1 MQTEIKSNFEK
12 LLDDGGFSNSQKEIK
27 EKNFNKFLEQGF
39 PNKRIEDWKFSDL
52 NQIISANFENLDFSK
67 KNIDKSVDV
76 DFINEFEHNKIIFV
90 DGNIS
95 KIDFSYEDKDGFS
108 IKHDLELDEQL
119 NENALLNLNTA
130 FLSSYIKFTV
140 KKGYQF
146 QKPLILYN
154 YLTSDLVSHGL
165 NLRMDINLEDG
176 CSLDI
181 VNIANQNAKNN
192 FLNLR
197 QKINIGKNSVLK
209 NYSLDISPTS
219 NIKYSFKDINL
230 EKNSHLEYF
239 ILSKGSKF
247 SKHDINC
254 SLNNEYGSVVLNG
267 IIDLNDERHHEIKTK
282 INHNEE
288 NCKSYQLIKSV
299 LNDNSK
305 GVYQGKIYVDSKAQK
320 TDGYQLSRAL
330 LLSDEVEFNA
340 KPELEIYADDV
351 KCSHGSTSGNIDENS
366 IFYLMSRGLSY
377 EQSKKL
383 LTNGFLNEVIEKI
396 TNDDVKSLVKEFI
409 GINEWILIK

>member
-1 MQTEIKSNFEK
+1 MQNEIKSIFEK
-12 LLDDGGFSNSQKEIK
+12 SLNEGDFSSSQKNIK
-27 EKNFNKFLEQGF
+27 EKSFNRFIEQGF

-67 KNIDKSVDV
+67 KNIDKNVDV
-76 DFINEFEHNKIIFV
+76 DLINEFEHNKIIFV

-95 KIDFSYEDKDGFS
+95 KIDFSYEDKDRFS

-176 CSLDI
+176 SSLDI

-192 FLNLR
+192 FLNFR

-219 NIKYSFKDINL
+219 NIKYSFNDINL
-230 EKNSHLEYF
+230 DKNSHLEYF

-247 SKHDINC
+247 AKHDINC
-254 SLNNEYGSVVLNG
+254 SLNNDHGSVSLNG
-267 IIDLNDERHHEIKTK
+267 IIDLDNEKHHEIKTS

-299 LNDNSK
+299 LNENSK
-305 GVYQGKIYVDSKAQK
+305 GVYQGKIYVNSKAQK

-330 LLSDEVEFNA
+330 LLNDDVEFNA

-366 IFYLMSRGLSY
+366 IFYLMSRGLSHA
-377 EQSKKL
+377 QSKKL

-396 TNDDVKSLVKEFI
+396 SNKNIKSLIKKLT
-409 GINEWILIK
+409 GIQE

>member
-1 MQTEIKSNFEK
+1 MQNEIKSIFEK
-12 LLDDGGFSNSQKEIK
+12 SLNEGDFSSSQKNIK
-27 EKNFNKFLEQGF
+27 EKSFNRFIEQGF

-95 KIDFSYEDKDGFS
+95 KIDFSYEDKDRFS
-108 IKHDLELDEQL
+108 LKHDLELDEQL

-176 CSLDI
+176 SSLDI

-192 FLNLR
+192 FLNFR

-219 NIKYSFKDINL
+219 NIKYSFNDINL
-230 EKNSHLEYF
+230 DKNSHLEYF
-239 ILSKGSKF
+239 IFSKGSKF
-247 SKHDINC
+247 VKHDINC
-254 SLNNEYGSVVLNG
+254 SLNNDHGSVSLNG
-267 IIDLNDERHHEIKTK
+267 IIDLDNEKHHEIKTS

-299 LNDNSK
+299 LNENSK
-305 GVYQGKIYVDSKAQK
+305 GVYQGKIYVNSKAQK

-330 LLSDEVEFNA
+330 LLNDDVEFNA

-366 IFYLMSRGLSY
+366 IFYLMSRGLSHA
-377 EQSKKL
+377 QSKKL

-396 TNDDVKSLVKEFI
+396 SNKNIKSLIKKLT
-409 GINEWILIK
+409 GIQE

>member
-1 MQTEIKSNFEK
+1 MQNEIRSIFEK
-12 LLDDGGFSNSQKEIK
+12 SLNEGDFSSSHKNIK
-27 EKNFNKFLEQGF
+27 EKSFNRFIEQGF

-95 KIDFSYEDKDGFS
+95 KIDFNHEDKDKFS
-108 IKHDLELDEQL
+108 LKHDLELDEQL

-176 CSLDI
+176 SSLDI

-192 FLNLR
+192 FLNFR

-219 NIKYSFKDINL
+219 NIKYSFNDINL
-230 EKNSHLEYF
+230 DKNSHLEYF
-239 ILSKGSKF
+239 IFSKGSKF

-254 SLNNEYGSVVLNG
+254 SLNNDHGSVSLNG
-267 IIDLNDERHHEIKTK
+267 IIDLDNEKHHEIKTS

-299 LNDNSK
+299 LNENSK
-305 GVYQGKIYVDSKAQK
+305 GVYQGKIYVNSKAQK

-330 LLSDEVEFNA
+330 LLNDDVEFNA

-366 IFYLMSRGLSY
+366 IFYLMSRGLSHA
-377 EQSKKL
+377 QSRKL

-396 TNDDVKSLVKEFI
+396 SNKNIKF
-409 GINEWILIK
+409 LIKKLTGIQE

>member
-52 NQIISANFENLDFSK
+52 NQIISTNFENLAFSK
-67 KNIDKSVDV
+67 KDNQSSFDIS
-76 DFINEFEHNKIIFV
+76 FINEFDHNKIVFV
-90 DGNIS
+90 DGKIS
-95 KIDFSYEDKDGFS
+95 KVDFSYENEDKIS
-108 IKHDLELDEQL
+108 LEKDLELDNEL
-119 NENALLNLNTA
+119 NENVLLNLNTA
-130 FLSSYIKFTV
+130 FLSKYIKITIN
-140 KKGYQF
+140 KGYQF
-146 QKPLILYN
+146 KKPLILYS
-154 YLTSDLVSHGL
+154 YLTPDLESHCL
-165 NLRMDINLEDG
+165 NMRLDINLEDDA
-176 CSLDI
+176 SIDVI
-181 VNIANQNAKNN
+181 NISNKNIKNN
-192 FLNLR
+192 FLNFR

-209 NYSLDISPTS
+209 NYSLDINPTS
-219 NIKYSFKDINL
+219 NIKYSFKDISL
-230 EKNSHLEYF
+230 DKNSHLEYF
-239 ILSKGSKF
+239 VYSKGSQF
-247 SKHDINC
+247 SKHEINC
-254 SLNNEYGSVVLNG
+254 SLNNDYGSVALNG
-267 IIDLNDERHHEIKTK
+267 IIDLDNKKHHEIKTV

-305 GVYQGKIYVDSKAQK
+305 GVYQGKIYVNSVAQK

-330 LLSDEVEFNA
+330 LLNEDVEFNA

-366 IFYLMSRGLSY
+366 IFYLMSRGLSHA
-377 EQSKKL
+377 QSKRL

-396 TNDDVKSLVKEFI
+396 TNEDVKSLIKKLTGIKE
-409 GINEWILIK
+409 

>member
-1 MQTEIKSNFEK
+1 MQNEIKSIFEK
-12 LLDDGGFSNSQKEIK
+12 SLNEGDFSSSQKNIK
-27 EKNFNKFLEQGF
+27 EKSFNRFIEQGF

-67 KNIDKSVDV
+67 KNIDKSIDV

-95 KIDFSYEDKDGFS
+95 KIDFNHEDKDKFS
-108 IKHDLELDEQL
+108 LKHDLELDEQL

-176 CSLDI
+176 SSLDI

-192 FLNLR
+192 FLNFR

-219 NIKYSFKDINL
+219 NIKYSFNDINL
-230 EKNSHLEYF
+230 DKNSHLEYF

-247 SKHDINC
+247 AKHDINC
-254 SLNNEYGSVVLNG
+254 SLNNDHGSVSLNG
-267 IIDLNDERHHEIKTK
+267 IIDLDDEKHHEIKTS

-299 LNDNSK
+299 LNENSK
-305 GVYQGKIYVDSKAQK
+305 GVYQGKIYVNSKAQK

-330 LLSDEVEFNA
+330 LLNEDVEFNA

-366 IFYLMSRGLSY
+366 IFYLMSRGLSHA
-377 EQSKKL
+377 QSKKL

-396 TNDDVKSLVKEFI
+396 SNKNIKSLIKKLT
-409 GINEWILIK
+409 GIQE

>member
-1 MQTEIKSNFEK
+1 MENEIKSIFEK
-12 LLDDGGFSNSQKEIK
+12 SLNEGDFSSSQKNIK
-27 EKNFNKFLEQGF
+27 EKSFNRFIEQGF

-52 NQIISANFENLDFSK
+52 NQIISANFKNLDFSK
-67 KNIDKSVDV
+67 KNIDKNVDV
-76 DFINEFEHNKIIFV
+76 DLINEFEHNKIIFV

-95 KIDFSYEDKDGFS
+95 KIDFNHEDKDKFS
-108 IKHDLELDEQL
+108 LKHDLELDEQL

-176 CSLDI
+176 SSLDI

-219 NIKYSFKDINL
+219 NIKYSFNDINL
-230 EKNSHLEYF
+230 DKNSHLEYF

-247 SKHDINC
+247 AKHDINC
-254 SLNNEYGSVVLNG
+254 SLNNDHGSVSLNG
-267 IIDLNDERHHEIKTK
+267 IIDLDNEKHHEIKTA

-299 LNDNSK
+299 LNENSK
-305 GVYQGKIYVDSKAQK
+305 GVYQGKIYVNSKAQK

-330 LLSDEVEFNA
+330 LLNDDVEFNA

-366 IFYLMSRGLSY
+366 IFYLMSRGLSHA
-377 EQSKKL
+377 QSKKL
-383 LTNGFLNEVIEKI
+383 LTNGFLNEVAEKI
-396 TNDDVKSLVKEFI
+396 TNEDVKSLVKKLT
-409 GINEWILIK
+409 GIQE

>member
-1 MQTEIKSNFEK
+1 MQNEIKSIFDKSLNEGNFSS
-12 LLDDGGFSNSQKEIK
+12 LQKNIK
-27 EKNFNKFLEQGF
+27 EKSFNRFIEQGF

-95 KIDFSYEDKDGFS
+95 KTDFSYEDKDRFS

-130 FLSSYIKFTV
+130 FLSSYIKLTV
-140 KKGYQF
+140 RKSYQF

-165 NLRMDINLEDG
+165 NMRLDINLEDDS
-176 CSLDI
+176 SLDI
-181 VNIANQNAKNN
+181 INNSNQNVKNN
-192 FLNLR
+192 FLNFR

-209 NYSLDISPTS
+209 NYSLDVNATS
-219 NIKYSFKDINL
+219 NIKYSFNDINL
-230 EKNSHLEYF
+230 DKNSHLEYF

-247 SKHDINC
+247 AKHDINC
-254 SLNNEYGSVVLNG
+254 SLNNDHGSVSLNG
-267 IIDLNDERHHEIKTK
+267 IIDLDNEKHHEIKTS

-299 LNDNSK
+299 LNENSK
-305 GVYQGKIYVDSKAQK
+305 GVYQGKIYVNSKAQK

-330 LLSDEVEFNA
+330 LLNDDVEFNA

-366 IFYLMSRGLSY
+366 IFYLMSRGLSHT
-377 EQSKKL
+377 QSKKL

-396 TNDDVKSLVKEFI
+396 SNKNVKSLIKKLT
-409 GINEWILIK
+409 GIQG

>member
-1 MQTEIKSNFEK
+1 MQNEIKSIFEK
-12 LLDDGGFSNSQKEIK
+12 SLNEGDFSSSQKNIK
-27 EKNFNKFLEQGF
+27 EKSFNRFIEQGF

-67 KNIDKSVDV
+67 KNIDKNVDV
-76 DFINEFEHNKIIFV
+76 DLINEFEHNKIIFV

-95 KIDFSYEDKDGFS
+95 KIDFNHEDKDKFS
-108 IKHDLELDEQL
+108 LKHDLELDEQL

-176 CSLDI
+176 SSLDI

-192 FLNLR
+192 FLNFR

-219 NIKYSFKDINL
+219 NIKYSFNDINL
-230 EKNSHLEYF
+230 DKNSHLEYF

-247 SKHDINC
+247 AKHDINC
-254 SLNNEYGSVVLNG
+254 SLNNDHGSVSLNG
-267 IIDLNDERHHEIKTK
+267 IIDLDNEKHHEIKTS

-299 LNDNSK
+299 LNENSK
-305 GVYQGKIYVDSKAQK
+305 GVYQGKIYVNSKAQK

-330 LLSDEVEFNA
+330 LLNDDVEFNA

-366 IFYLMSRGLSY
+366 IFYLMSRGLSHA
-377 EQSKKL
+377 QSKKL

-396 TNDDVKSLVKEFI
+396 SNKNIKSLIKKLT
-409 GINEWILIK
+409 GIQE

>member
-1 MQTEIKSNFEK
+1 MQNEIKSIFEK
-12 LLDDGGFSNSQKEIK
+12 SLNEGDFSSSQKNIK
-27 EKNFNKFLEQGF
+27 EKSFNRFIEQGF

-95 KIDFSYEDKDGFS
+95 KIDFSYEDKDRFS
-108 IKHDLELDEQL
+108 LKHDLELDEQL

-140 KKGYQF
+140 KQGYQF

-165 NLRMDINLEDG
+165 NMRLDINLEDG
-176 CSLDI
+176 SSLDI

-192 FLNLR
+192 FLNSR

-209 NYSLDISPTS
+209 NYNLDISPTS
-219 NIKYSFKDINL
+219 NIKYSFNDINL
-230 EKNSHLEYF
+230 DKNSHLEYF
-239 ILSKGSKF
+239 IFSKGSKF
-247 SKHDINC
+247 AKHDINC
-254 SLNNEYGSVVLNG
+254 SLNNDHGSVSLNG
-267 IIDLNDERHHEIKTK
+267 IIDLDNEKHHEIKTS

-299 LNDNSK
+299 LNENSK
-305 GVYQGKIYVDSKAQK
+305 GVYQGKIYVNSKAQK

-330 LLSDEVEFNA
+330 LLNDDVEFNA

-366 IFYLMSRGLSY
+366 IFYLMSRGLSHA
-377 EQSKKL
+377 QSKKL

-396 TNDDVKSLVKEFI
+396 SNKNIKSLIKKLT
-409 GINEWILIK
+409 GIQE

>member
-1 MQTEIKSNFEK
+1 MQNEIKSIFEK
-12 LLDDGGFSNSQKEIK
+12 SLNEGDFSSSQKNIK
-27 EKNFNKFLEQGF
+27 EKSFNRFIEQGF

-67 KNIDKSVDV
+67 KNIDKNVDV
-76 DFINEFEHNKIIFV
+76 DLINEFEHNKIIFV

-95 KIDFSYEDKDGFS
+95 KIDFNHEDKDKFS
-108 IKHDLELDEQL
+108 LKHDLELDEQL

-176 CSLDI
+176 SSLDI

-219 NIKYSFKDINL
+219 NIKYSFNDINL
-230 EKNSHLEYF
+230 DKNSHLEYF

-247 SKHDINC
+247 AKHDINC
-254 SLNNEYGSVVLNG
+254 SLNNDHGSVSLNG
-267 IIDLNDERHHEIKTK
+267 IIDLDNEKHHEIKTS

-299 LNDNSK
+299 LNENSK
-305 GVYQGKIYVDSKAQK
+305 GVYQGKIYVNSKAQK

-330 LLSDEVEFNA
+330 LLNDDVEFNA

-366 IFYLMSRGLSY
+366 IFYLMSRGLSHA
-377 EQSKKL
+377 QSKKL

-396 TNDDVKSLVKEFI
+396 SNKNIKSLIKKLT
-409 GINEWILIK
+409 GIQE

>member
-1 MQTEIKSNFEK
+1 MQNEIKSIFEK
-12 LLDDGGFSNSQKEIK
+12 SLNEGDFSSSQKNIK
-27 EKNFNKFLEQGF
+27 EKSFNRFIEQGF

-67 KNIDKSVDV
+67 KNIDKSIDV

-95 KIDFSYEDKDGFS
+95 KTDFSHEDKDRFS
-108 IKHDLELDEQL
+108 LKHDLELDEQL

-154 YLTSDLVSHGL
+154 YLSSDLVSHGL

-176 CSLDI
+176 SSLDI

-192 FLNLR
+192 FLNFR

-219 NIKYSFKDINL
+219 NIKYSFNDINL
-230 EKNSHLEYF
+230 DKNSHLEYF

-247 SKHDINC
+247 AKHDINC
-254 SLNNEYGSVVLNG
+254 SLNNDHGSVSLNG
-267 IIDLNDERHHEIKTK
+267 IIDLDNEKHHEIKTS

-299 LNDNSK
+299 LNENSK
-305 GVYQGKIYVDSKAQK
+305 GVYQGKIYVNSKAQK

-330 LLSDEVEFNA
+330 LLNDNVEFNA

-366 IFYLMSRGLSY
+366 IFYLMSRGLSHA
-377 EQSKKL
+377 QSKKL

-396 TNDDVKSLVKEFI
+396 SNKNIKSLIKKLT
-409 GINEWILIK
+409 GIQE

>member
-1 MQTEIKSNFEK
+1 MENNIKLNFENYLNEK
-12 LLDDGGFSNSQKEIK
+12 NFSSSQKEIK
-27 EKNFNKFLEQGF
+27 EVNFDNFIKNGF

-52 NQIISANFENLDFSK
+52 KQIIATNFDNIDFSK
-67 KNIDKSVDV
+67 KEKKSNIDENLTVDL
-76 DFINEFEHNKIIFV
+76 EHNKIVFI
-90 DGNIS
+90 DGIIS
-95 KIDFSYEDKDGFS
+95 KIDFSYENEEKVVVEQNS
-108 IKHDLELDEQL
+108 NLEKELS
-119 NENALLNLNTA
+119 ENSLLNLNTA
-130 FLSSYIKFTV
+130 FVSDYTKILV
-140 KKGYQF
+140 KSGYLF
-146 QKPLILYN
+146 KKPLILFN
-154 YLTSDLVSHGL
+154 FLSNDLKNIGL
-165 NLRMDINLEDG
+165 NTRLDIDLEDDV
-176 CSLDI
+176 SLNVI
-181 VNIANQNAKNN
+181 NISNENLNNN
-192 FLNLR
+192 FLNFR
-197 QKINIGKNSVLK
+197 QKINIGKNSILK
-209 NYSLDISPTS
+209 NYSLDINENS
-219 NIKYSFKDINL
+219 NFKYSFKDINL

-247 SKHDINC
+247 LKHDINC

-267 IIDLNDERHHEIKTK
+267 IIDLNEKKHHEIKTK

-305 GVYQGKIYVDSKAQK
+305 GVYQGKIYVNSKAQK

-330 LLSDEVEFNA
+330 LLNDEVEFNA

-351 KCSHGSTSGNIDENS
+351 KCSHGSTSGNIDEDS

-396 TNDDVKSLVKEFI
+396 TNDEVKLLVKKLI
-409 GINEWILIK
+409 GINE

>member
-1 MQTEIKSNFEK
+1 MQNEIKSIFDKSLNEG
-12 LLDDGGFSNSQKEIK
+12 DFSSSQKNIK
-27 EKNFNKFLEQGF
+27 EKSFNRFIEQGF

-95 KIDFSYEDKDGFS
+95 KIDFNHEDKDRFS
-108 IKHDLELDEQL
+108 LKHDLELDEQL

-176 CSLDI
+176 SSLDI
-181 VNIANQNAKNN
+181 INIANQNAKNN
-192 FLNLR
+192 FLNFR

-209 NYSLDISPTS
+209 NYSLDISSTS
-219 NIKYSFKDINL
+219 NIKYSFNDINL
-230 EKNSHLEYF
+230 DKNSHLEYF

-247 SKHDINC
+247 AKHDINC
-254 SLNNEYGSVVLNG
+254 SLNNDHGSVSLNG
-267 IIDLNDERHHEIKTK
+267 IIDLDNEKHHEIKTS

-299 LNDNSK
+299 LNENSK
-305 GVYQGKIYVDSKAQK
+305 GVYQGKIYVNSKAQK

-330 LLSDEVEFNA
+330 LLNDDVEFNA

-366 IFYLMSRGLSY
+366 IFYLMSRGLSHA
-377 EQSKKL
+377 QSKKL

-396 TNDDVKSLVKEFI
+396 SNKNIKSLIKKLT
-409 GINEWILIK
+409 GIQE

>member
-1 MQTEIKSNFEK
+1 MENNLKLNFEDYLNEK
-12 LLDDGGFSNSQKEIK
+12 NLTNSQKEIK
-27 EKNFNKFLEQGF
+27 ESNFDNFIKNGF

-52 NQIISANFENLDFSK
+52 KQIISTNFD
-67 KNIDKSVDV
+67 NINFLNREIASSIDESLID
-76 DFINEFEHNKIIFV
+76 DLEHNKIVFINGV
-90 DGNIS
+90 IS
-95 KIDFSYEDKDGFS
+95 KIDFSYENEDKIIVEQNS
-108 IKHDLELDEQL
+108 NLEKELSD
-119 NENALLNLNTA
+119 NVMLNLNTA
-130 FLSSYIKFTV
+130 FVSNYTKILV
-140 KKGYQF
+140 KSGYQF
-146 QKPLILYN
+146 QKPLFLFN
-154 YLTSDLVSHGL
+154 YLTKDLNNAGL
-165 NLRMDINLEDG
+165 NSRLDINLEDDVA
-176 CSLDI
+176 LNV
-181 VNIANQNAKNN
+181 VNLSNENLNNN
-192 FLNLR
+192 FLNYR
-197 QKINIGKNSVLK
+197 QKINIGKNSILK
-209 NYSLDISPTS
+209 NYSLDTNENS
-219 NIKYSFKDINL
+219 NFRYSYKDIYL

-267 IIDLNDERHHEIKTK
+267 IIDLNNEKHHEIKTE

-305 GVYQGKIYVDSKAQK
+305 GIYQGKIYVNSKAQK

-377 EQSKKL
+377 DQSKKL

-396 TNDDVKSLVKEFI
+396 TNENIKSLVKKLT
-409 GINEWILIK
+409 GINE

>member
-1 MQTEIKSNFEK
+1 MQNEIKSIFEK
-12 LLDDGGFSNSQKEIK
+12 SLNEGDFSSSQKNIK
-27 EKNFNKFLEQGF
+27 EKNFNRFIEQGF

-130 FLSSYIKFTV
+130 FISNYIKLTV
-140 KKGYQF
+140 RKGYQF

-165 NLRMDINLEDG
+165 NMRLDINLKDDS
-176 CSLDI
+176 SLDFI
-181 VNIANQNAKNN
+181 NISNQNVKNN
-192 FLNLR
+192 FLNFR

-209 NYSLDISPTS
+209 NYSLDVNATS
-219 NIKYSFKDINL
+219 NIKYSFNDINL
-230 EKNSHLEYF
+230 DKNSHLEYF

-247 SKHDINC
+247 AKHDINC
-254 SLNNEYGSVVLNG
+254 SLNNDHGSVSLNG
-267 IIDLNDERHHEIKTK
+267 IIDLDNEKHHEIKTS

-299 LNDNSK
+299 LNENSK
-305 GVYQGKIYVDSKAQK
+305 GVYQGKIYVNSKAQK

-330 LLSDEVEFNA
+330 LLNDDVEFNA

-366 IFYLMSRGLSY
+366 IFYLMSRGLSHA
-377 EQSKKL
+377 QSKKL

-396 TNDDVKSLVKEFI
+396 SNKNVKSLIKKLT
-409 GINEWILIK
+409 GIQE

>member
-1 MQTEIKSNFEK
+1 MQNEIKSIFEK
-12 LLDDGGFSNSQKEIK
+12 SLNEGDFSSSQKNIK
-27 EKNFNKFLEQGF
+27 EKSFNRFIEQGF

-67 KNIDKSVDV
+67 KNIDKSIDV
-76 DFINEFEHNKIIFV
+76 NVINEFEHNKIIFV

-95 KIDFSYEDKDGFS
+95 KIDFSYEDKDRFS
-108 IKHDLELDEQL
+108 LKHDLELDEQL

-176 CSLDI
+176 SSLDI

-219 NIKYSFKDINL
+219 NIKYSFNDINL
-230 EKNSHLEYF
+230 DKNSHLEYF

-247 SKHDINC
+247 AKHDINC
-254 SLNNEYGSVVLNG
+254 SLNNDHGSVSLNG
-267 IIDLNDERHHEIKTK
+267 IIDLDNEKHHEIKTS

-299 LNDNSK
+299 LNENSK
-305 GVYQGKIYVDSKAQK
+305 GVYQGKIYVNSKAQK

-330 LLSDEVEFNA
+330 LLNDDVEFNA

-366 IFYLMSRGLSY
+366 IFYLMSRGLSHA
-377 EQSKKL
+377 QSKKL

-396 TNDDVKSLVKEFI
+396 SNKNIKSLIKKLT
-409 GINEWILIK
+409 GIQE

>member
-1 MQTEIKSNFEK
+1 MQNEIKSIFEK
-12 LLDDGGFSNSQKEIK
+12 SLNEGDFSSSQKNIK
-27 EKNFNKFLEQGF
+27 EKSFNRFIEQGF

-95 KIDFSYEDKDGFS
+95 KIDFNHEDKDKFS
-108 IKHDLELDEQL
+108 LKHDLELDEQL

-140 KKGYQF
+140 RKGYQF

-176 CSLDI
+176 SSLDI

-192 FLNLR
+192 FLNFR
-197 QKINIGKNSVLK
+197 KKINIGKNSVLK

-219 NIKYSFKDINL
+219 NIKYSFNDINL
-230 EKNSHLEYF
+230 DKNSHLEYF

-247 SKHDINC
+247 AKHDINC
-254 SLNNEYGSVVLNG
+254 SLNSDHGSVSLNG
-267 IIDLNDERHHEIKTK
+267 IIDLDNEKHHEIKTS

-299 LNDNSK
+299 LNENSK
-305 GVYQGKIYVDSKAQK
+305 GVYQGKIYVNSKAQK

-330 LLSDEVEFNA
+330 LLNDDVEFNA

-366 IFYLMSRGLSY
+366 IFYLMSRGLSHA
-377 EQSKKL
+377 QSKKL

-396 TNDDVKSLVKEFI
+396 SNKNVKSLIKKLT
-409 GINEWILIK
+409 GIQE

>member
-1 MQTEIKSNFEK
+1 MQNEIKSIFEK
-12 LLDDGGFSNSQKEIK
+12 SLNEGDFSSSQKNIK
-27 EKNFNKFLEQGF
+27 EKSFNRFIEQGF

-67 KNIDKSVDV
+67 KNIDKNVDV
-76 DFINEFEHNKIIFV
+76 DLINEFEHNKIIFV

-95 KIDFSYEDKDGFS
+95 KIDFGYEDKDKFFL
-108 IKHDLELDEQL
+108 KHDLELDEQL

-176 CSLDI
+176 SSLDI

-192 FLNLR
+192 FLNFR

-219 NIKYSFKDINL
+219 NIKYSFNDINL
-230 EKNSHLEYF
+230 DKNSHLEYF
-239 ILSKGSKF
+239 IFSKGSKF
-247 SKHDINC
+247 AKHDINC
-254 SLNNEYGSVVLNG
+254 SLNNDHGSVSLNG
-267 IIDLNDERHHEIKTK
+267 IIDLDNEKHHEIKTS

-299 LNDNSK
+299 LNENSK
-305 GVYQGKIYVDSKAQK
+305 GVYQGKIYVNSKAQK

-330 LLSDEVEFNA
+330 LLNDDVEFNA

-366 IFYLMSRGLSY
+366 IFYLMSRGLSHA
-377 EQSKKL
+377 QSKKL

-396 TNDDVKSLVKEFI
+396 SNKNIKSLIKKLT
-409 GINEWILIK
+409 GIQEWI